1 MSKPRGPRLV
11 PGEHTHT
18 HRCLHGFIYFLC
30 PLKPLQD
37 PQTDV
42 ALNPSPVS
50 VSLCALG
57 SLSLLIYKV
66 GVVIPISKRFPD
78 RSNETMGMKVLVR

>member
-1 MSKPRGPRLV
+1 MSKPEGPRLV
-11 PGEHTHT
+11 PGKHAHTDA
-18 HRCLHGFIYFLC
+18 CSFIYVIC
-30 PLKPLQD
+30 PLKALQD

-42 ALNPSPVS
+42 ALNPSSVS

-78 RSNETMGMKVLVR
+78 SSSETMGVKVPGR